1 MIEPP
6 QTPPRRLLLAGHG
19 DIARRLEALLPG
31 GVETFRAS
39 RASGFDFDRPETLAG
54 LAARVGAQTAV
65 LHSAPPQNAGVT
77 DTRTAN
83 LLAALDQGPILPSR
97 LVYIGTS
104 GVYGDCAGALVD
116 ETRAVQPQTERAQ
129 RRADAERQLLAWGA
143 ARGVPVVVLRAPGIY
158 AADRLPLARLAQG
171 TPVLADQDDVYTN
184 HIHAEDLARICLAA
198 LADAAPAGIY
208 NASDDSEIRM
218 GAWFDLVAERHG
230 LPRPPRIRRAE
241 AQARIPAALLSFM
254 GESRR
259 LLNAKMK
266 RELGVQLL
274 YPTVYQG
281 VPATVAKGGAA

>member
-1 MIEPP
+1 LTSTGRKPW
-6 QTPPRRLLLAGHG
+6 
-19 DIARRLEALLPG
+19 
-31 GVETFRAS
+31 
-39 RASGFDFDRPETLAG
+39 

-83 LLAALDQGPILPSR
+83 LLAHSDQGPILPSR
-97 LVYIGTS
+97 RLYRHQRCVAIAS
-104 GVYGDCAGALVD
+104 RARWWMK
-116 ETRAVQPQTERAQ
+116 RAVQPQTEQAQ
-129 RRADAERQLLAWGA
+129 RVPTPSGNCWPQGARARAG
-143 ARGVPVVVLRAPGIY
+143 VVLRAPGIY

-184 HIHAEDLARICLAA
+184 HVHADDLARICLAA
-198 LADAAPAGIY
+198 LAVAAPAGIY

-281 VPATVAKGGAA
+281 VPVTVAKSGAA